1 MITIFSC
8 FRAQGKERLKLV
20 LFHFVLLLPNSQ
32 CFVPSCPPLFFCFYL
47 YLFSAG
53 PCPTLT
59 SQGNL
64 PTDCLSLWLQSSW
77 QTGKKLLL
85 LGTDMLSPSST
96 LLSTTTR
103 ESLYAAGL
111 PRGIYLCT
119 WEDRILENGSCGS
132 WLLVELWEFF
142 HPNSAQFL
150 LNWAVLFPYLYL
162 MIQDTMSGSPRSE
175 PCPTL
180 RWQLF

>member
-1 MITIFSC
+1 MENQTTYSILSWNEKPTFSKFAPSFLITTISC
-8 FRAQGKERLKLV
+8 FRAQSKERLKLV

-53 PCPTLT
+53 LCPTLP

-77 QTGKKLLL
+77 QTGKELLL

-96 LLSTTTR
+96 QLSTTTR
-103 ESLYAAGL
+103 ESLYTAGVSQ
-111 PRGIYLCT
+111 GIYLCT
-119 WEDRILENGSCGS
+119 WEDRMPENGCCGS
-132 WLLVELWEFF
+132 
-142 HPNSAQFL
+142 
-150 LNWAVLFPYLYL
+150 
-162 MIQDTMSGSPRSE
+162 
-175 PCPTL
+175 
-180 RWQLF
+180 